1 MNVTVFGVGQSLRGD
16 DGIGPEAV
24 CRWSLMYPSTA
35 ADPRVQILLLETP
48 GLNLLDFLEKA
59 DSAVLVDAVST
70 GQPAGRVQVIT
81 QIPDS
86 GLSAAEKTAHGFGIA
101 ETLSV
106 ARKTR
111 TRLPEHLILIGIEG
125 KNYELGSGLSDPV
138 RAALT
143 AAVEK
148 IQEIVI
154 NFLSTK
160 STKDTRN

>member
-59 DSAVLVDAVST
+59 DS